1 MQRLLP
7 ITVMIIGAIC
17 AIISLAHIAVGP
29 HAIPGGVFVNTTM
42 DSEDRFYA
50 TLFLGW
56 GVALIYSS
64 RDLRA
69 RGGLFCALLLT
80 FFLGG
85 VARIISALLVG
96 VPNDLFVFL
105 GSLELVLPPLL
116 WWWHRAN
123 ATRVAARAPVAQPPA
138 IGG

>member
-1 MQRLLP
+1 MRRLLP
-7 ITVMIIGAIC
+7 VTIMIVGVIC
-17 AIISLAHIAVGP
+17 VIIALAHIAVGP
-29 HAIPGGVFVNTTM
+29 YAIPGGAFVNTTM

-56 GVALIYSS
+56 GVAMIYCS

-69 RGGLFCALLLT
+69 RSGLFGALLLT

-96 VPNDLFVFL
+96 LPNTLFVFL

-116 WWWHRAN
+116 WWWHRTAI
-123 ATRVAARAPVAQPPA
+123 ATKVQ
-138 IGG
+138 